1 MKMNGARIL
10 LESLKREGVDLVFG
24 YPGGTVINIYDEL
37 MNVRE
42 IRHILP
48 RQSLRFRPQSFRQA
62 KMLRDLLAGRAA
74 LSQPAAGARR
84 RRLGG
89 QAGRRPAGR
98 RRFRTRGRLA

>member
-48 RQSLRFRPQSFRQA
+48 RHEQEI
-62 KMLRDLLAGRAA
+62 GRA
-74 LSQPAAGARR
+74 SCRER
-84 RRLGG
+84 V
-89 QAGRRPAGR
+89 
-98 RRFRTRGRLA
+98 